1 MRFVRLEPDRVSTPI
16 REHVVNGTAHWDGAA
31 LAEREVSI
39 HINPDVAL
47 HQRRG
52 SNARRL
58 VSRRLMHFASL
69 AIGDVAAAA
78 AAGALVRQAITLV
91 APAVAM
97 QLPFVAVSE
106 FCAAMLVALAL
117 TGNYQRSNQGHP
129 TLQLL
134 MGSVLGALVVSWSE
148 LWRVSALS
156 AVPIVVALGLTTCA
170 ALFFMRGLVTAVITK
185 ALPEERRLIPAVL
198 VSGDARAGAKV
209 DASSGYRV
217 ASTVSLDKRQND
229 IRPQEFARLIQR
241 SRAGAVI
248 IEGGVRRA
256 QFEKLLV
263 IAMRAGCEVLCTPP
277 GFGMA
282 GVRATMAR
290 CGPYGLVQVGAPAL
304 TWHQLFAK
312 RCVDVAGALV
322 ALVVTLPIWAIVAL
336 AIRLDSPGPVLFS
349 QERVGLGGRRFRML
363 KFRTMRH
370 GADQEKAVLAH
381 LNVTGDSRLFKI
393 PDDPR
398 ISRVGKF
405 LRRWSIDELPQFLNV
420 IMGHMSLVGPR
431 PFFETDFEDYEEHHF
446 RRLGAK
452 PGITGVWQVHGRS
465 SVMDFEEVVRMDTG
479 YIDDWSMWLD
489 IKILALTLPAVLQ
502 RKGAC

>member
-1 MRFVRLEPDRVSTPI
+1 MSTPI
-16 REHVVNGTAHWDGAA
+16 REHVVIDETAVWDGTAIGD
-31 LAEREVSI
+31 REVSI
-39 HINPDVAL
+39 HVNPDVAL

-58 VSRRLMHFASL
+58 VSRRLMHVASL
-69 AIGDVAAAA
+69 AVGDALAAACA
-78 AAGALVRQAITLV
+78 AVLVRAAVDML
-91 APAVAM
+91 PASASAHV
-97 QLPFVAVSE
+97 PFAGVSE

-117 TGNYQRSNQGHP
+117 TGNYQRSSQGHP
-129 TLQLL
+129 TLHML
-134 MGSVLGALVVSWSE
+134 MASALGALVVSWSD
-148 LWRVSALS
+148 LWGMSALAS
-156 AVPIVVALGLTTCA
+156 IPITLALVVATCA
-170 ALFFMRGLVTAVITK
+170 ALFFTRGAVTALIIK
-185 ALPEERRLIPAVL
+185 ALPEERRLIPAIL
-198 VSGDARAGAKV
+198 ISGDARTDVKV
-209 DASSGYRV
+209 DAASGYRV
-217 ASTVSLDKRQND
+217 TNVVSLDKRQTD
-229 IRPQEFARLIQR
+229 IRPQELARLIQR
-241 SRAGAVI
+241 SRAGAVLVV
-248 IEGGVRRA
+248 GGVRRSH
-256 QFEKLLV
+256 FDRILE
-263 IAMRAGCEVLCTPP
+263 ISMRAGCEVLCTPP
-277 GFGMA
+277 GFGIA

-312 RCVDVAGALV
+312 RCVDMSGALA
-322 ALVVTLPIWAIVAL
+322 ALVVSAPIWAIVAV

-398 ISRVGKF
+398 VSRVGRF

-420 IMGHMSLVGPR
+420 VMGHMSLVGPR

-452 PGITGVWQVHGRS
+452 PGITGVWQVSGRS
-465 SVMDFEEVVRMDTG
+465 SVMDFEEVVRMDTW
-479 YIDDWSMWLD
+479 YIDDWSLWLD
-489 IKILALTLPAVLQ
+489 LKILASTLPAVLQ